1 MKTLFASIAILCL
14 GIGLSNAQS
23 RVLEVSWDKTTVLIF
38 ESPIQTVDRGSRF
51 LLSQKDD
58 QALNLLKLKA
68 GAKDLPPTNLHV
80 LTADGKLHGF
90 EVRYSDDPSETTLDF
105 RTSEKTEAR
114 LGNQEKGIFPYGLNE
129 AEFMTLSQNLIG
141 NTHKAIKKIFRY
153 EVHFLLKG
161 IYYQEGLL
169 FFDFWLDNKSAI
181 PFETKAPEFQI
192 RDKKAGKRSSNR
204 LVKIDPYFS
213 TLSPGSS
220 VSVQS
225 PQGLVLAFPVFTIA
239 ESKKLWIQIGEE
251 KGDRELRISLSGK
264 KLLKAE
270 NLPMFH

>member
-1 MKTLFASIAILCL
+1 MKNLIAWIAILCL

-90 EVRYSDDPSETTLDF
+90 EVRYSDDPAETTLDF
-105 RTSEKTEAR
+105 RAPKKTEAG
-114 LGNQEKGIFPYGLNE
+114 LGNQEKGIYPYGLNE
-129 AEFMTLSQNLIG
+129 AEFTSLSQNLIG
-141 NTHKAIKKIFRY
+141 NNHKAIKKIFRY

-161 IYYQEGLL
+161 IYYREGLL

-192 RDKKAGKRSSNR
+192 KDKKAGKRSSNR
-204 LVKIDPYFS
+204 LEKIDPHFS
-213 TLSPGSS
+213 TLSAGSS
-220 VSVQS
+220 VTVQS

-239 ESKKLWIQIGEE
+239 ENKKLWIRIGEE
-251 KGDRELRISLSGK
+251 KGDRELMISLSGK

>member
-1 MKTLFASIAILCL
+1 MKTLLASIAILCL

>member
-1 MKTLFASIAILCL
+1 MDRIKGFIP
-14 GIGLSNAQS
+14 G
-23 RVLEVSWDKTTVLIF
+23 VFEVSDYF
-38 ESPIQTVDRGSRF
+38 ESRATDQEKESGSDLADFILLNNWRPENEGNEANEPPQKEFISEVKPYLEGLHFENGLLINGDRYPADWDLIGSY
-51 LLSQKDD
+51 
-58 QALNLLKLKA
+58 
-68 GAKDLPPTNLHV
+68 T
-80 LTADGKLHGF
+80 
-90 EVRYSDDPSETTLDF
+90 DDPAETTLDF
-105 RTSEKTEAR
+105 RAPKKTEAG
-114 LGNQEKGIFPYGLNE
+114 LGNQEKGIYPYGLNE
-129 AEFMTLSQNLIG
+129 AEFTSLSQNLIG
-141 NTHKAIKKIFRY
+141 NNHKAIKKIFRY

-192 RDKKAGKRSSNR
+192 RDKKAGKRSSDR
-204 LVKIDPYFS
+204 LVKIDPHFS

-220 VSVQS
+220 VTVQS

-239 ESKKLWIQIGEE
+239 ENKKLWIHMGEE

-270 NLPMFH
+270 KLPMFH